1 MDYFKDL
8 VAAAR
13 GDIFPDLVIKNVKV
27 VNVFTCEIVETEVA
41 IYGDRIAGL
50 DSGYE
55 GRNVLDAEG
64 SYIVPGF
71 IESHFHIESTM
82 LRPSELARL
91 IVPRGTTCLVADP
104 HEIAN
109 VSGIDGIEFLLS
121 DSEDLPF
128 DLFVMAP
135 SCVPATEFETA
146 GAHIDARD
154 VKNLFNHSRVLGLA
168 EVMNFPGV
176 ITGNDEV
183 LSKIMISRG
192 RPVDGHAPLVTGKQL
207 NAYVAAGIH
216 SDHECTSAEEAL
228 EKVRLGM
235 RIMIREGTSAHDL
248 DNLLPAISSSN
259 SRRFMLATDDRH
271 ADELA
276 SQGHMDLLLRK
287 AVSFGIDPAQAL
299 QMVTLNPAE
308 YFRLFDRGAIAPGYL
323 ADLVLVEDLES
334 FKVLKVIKSGKEVAS
349 DGYLKVP
356 VVHSTVQNSNVNTV
370 HMNPVKPEDLK
381 LTLSNEK
388 PRVRIIEVK
397 YGSLIT
403 NSLIDQVNVD
413 KHGVF
418 TPDPA
423 EDLASIYVFERHKA
437 SGRIAKGIVK
447 GLGLKRGAIASSVAH
462 DSHNIICVS
471 MDEVSATSAVNSL
484 IECGGGLCIAL
495 DEKSKAVLPLPICGL
510 ISDRNAEQLLYDLDE
525 LKKVVPETGI
535 EGGDPFMTLS
545 FLALPVIPELK
556 ITDRGLFDVASFSL
570 VDLEVVD

>member
-8 VAAAR
+8 IAAAR
-13 GDIFPDLVIKNVKV
+13 GDIFPDLVIRNVKV
-27 VNVFTCEIVETEVA
+27 VNVFTCEIMDTEVA

-50 DSGYE
+50 DIGYE

-64 SYIVPGF
+64 SFLVPGF

-109 VSGIDGIEFLLS
+109 VSGYEGVEFLLS
-121 DSEDLPF
+121 DSEGLPL
-128 DLFVMAP
+128 DLFIMAP

-146 GAHIDARD
+146 GAQINTREIE
-154 VKNLFNHSRVLGLA
+154 KLFNHSRVLGLA
-168 EVMNFPGV
+168 EVMNYPGV
-176 ITGNDEV
+176 IFGDEEV
-183 LSKIMISRG
+183 LSKIMTSRG
-192 RPVDGHAPLVTGKQL
+192 KPVDGHAPLVTGKQL
-207 NAYVAAGIH
+207 NAYVAAGIQ
-216 SDHECTSAEEAL
+216 SDHECTSVEEAL

-248 DNLLPAISSSN
+248 DNLLPAISSAN

-276 SQGHMDLLLRK
+276 TFGHMDHLLRK
-287 AVSFGIDPAQAL
+287 AVSSGIDPAEAL
-299 QMVTLNPAE
+299 RMVTLNPAE
-308 YFRLFDRGAIAPGYL
+308 YFRLFDRGAVAPGYL

-334 FKVLKVIKSGKEVAS
+334 FKALKVIKSGKEVAS
-349 DGYLKVP
+349 EGYLKVP
-356 VVHSTVQNSNVNTV
+356 ITHSTVQKSVVNTV
-370 HMNPVKPEDLK
+370 HMNAVKPEDLK
-381 LTLSNEK
+381 IALTNQV
-388 PRVRIIEVK
+388 PRVRIIDVMR
-397 YGSLIT
+397 GSLLT
-403 NSLIDQVNVD
+403 NSLIDEVKVD
-413 KHGVF
+413 ENGVF
-418 TPDPA
+418 APDPA

-462 DSHNIICVS
+462 DSHNIICAS
-471 MDEVSATSAVNSL
+471 MDEVSAAYAVNSL

-495 DEKSKAVLPLPICGL
+495 DEKSRVVLPLPICGL
-510 ISDRNAEQLLYDLDE
+510 ISNLNAEQLLYDLNE

-535 EGGDPFMTLS
+535 EGGDPFMILS
-545 FLALPVIPELK
+545 FLALPVIPELR
-556 ITDRGLFDVASFSL
+556 ITDRGLFDVPSFSL
-570 VDLEVVD
+570 VDLELTE